1 MKKKLCFVLTILLM
15 VSLFASGNRDEKQ
28 TSEIK
33 MENNQNT
40 NLAPNINSDDS
51 A

>member
-33 MENNQNT
+33 WKITKIQT
-40 NLAPNINSDDS
+40 
-51 A
+51 